1 MADLSEETKFTIPLK
16 NLVALVIGVGIAA
29 TAYFELTERVSF
41 NEHQRELLS
50 KQIQNIESKVGD
62 FIPRDLVT
70 NSLNRQREIELN
82 ISRMDQ
88 RLKTLEAKIRDMT
101 DG

>member
-1 MADLSEETKFTIPLK
+1 MAELSEETKFTIPLK
-16 NLVALVIGVGIAA
+16 NLIALVFGLGVAA
-29 TAYFELTERVSF
+29 TAYFELTVRVSF

-50 KQIQNIESKVGD
+50 SKVINIEGKVGN
-62 FIPRDLVT
+62 FIPRELVT
-70 NSLNRQREIELN
+70 NAISRQREIELT

-88 RLKTLEAKIRDMT
+88 RLKTLEAKIKDMT

>member
-1 MADLSEETKFTIPLK
+1 MAELSEETKFTIPLK
-16 NLVALVIGVGIAA
+16 NLIALVFGLGVAA

-41 NEHQRELLS
+41 NEQQRELLS
-50 KQIQNIESKVGD
+50 NKVINIEGKVGN
-62 FIPRDLVT
+62 FIPRELVT
-70 NSLNRQREIELN
+70 NAISRQREIELT

-88 RLKTLEAKIRDMT
+88 RLKTLEVKIKDMT

>member
-1 MADLSEETKFTIPLK
+1 MAELSEETKFTIPLK
-16 NLVALVIGVGIAA
+16 NLIALVFGLGVAA

-50 KQIQNIESKVGD
+50 NKVINIEGKVGN
-62 FIPRDLVT
+62 FIPRELVT
-70 NSLNRQREIELN
+70 NAISRQREIELT

-88 RLKTLEAKIRDMT
+88 RLKTLEAKIKDMT

>member
-1 MADLSEETKFTIPLK
+1 MAELSEETKFTIPLK
-16 NLVALVIGVGIAA
+16 NLIALVFGLGVAA

-50 KQIQNIESKVGD
+50 SKVINIEGKVGN
-62 FIPRDLVT
+62 FIPRELVT
-70 NSLNRQREIELN
+70 NAISRQREIELT

-88 RLKTLEAKIRDMT
+88 RLKTLEAKIKDMT